1 VNRRF
6 RPSVDDLPRNL
17 VYAAVLI
24 ITLPVIGTSGY
35 MIIEGWG
42 FLDALYMS
50 VITMTTVGYREVHPL
65 DRDGQIFTMVYLVF
79 SVGAIFYA
87 LIALFQFMLEGE
99 LGAFLGVRRMKGQ
112 IGNLKNHYILCGY
125 GRVGEE
131 VSRELSERK
140 VPFVV
145 IETNEQSIG
154 RGQRQGVLM
163 LVGDATK
170 DDILKE
176 AGVERASC
184 LLAASDSD
192 SGNTFIVLTARALNP
207 ALFIVARAGY
217 PDSEPRLHRA
227 GANRVFSPYITAGHQ
242 MALAAIQPM
251 VHEFIDSV
259 PTQGG
264 GPVLAEI
271 EISEGSGLA
280 GQTIHDLLHWTRS
293 IAVLALQNTAG
304 DLLVGPP
311 PTAAL
316 STGDKLIV
324 RGEEEELERI
334 RPARGAAAS

>member
-6 RPSVDDLPRNL
+6 RPSVDGLPRNL

-24 ITLPVIGTSGY
+24 IALPVIGTAGY
-35 MIIEGWG
+35 MIVEGWG

-65 DRDGQIFTMVYLVF
+65 DRDGQIFTMLFLVF

-87 LIALFQFMLEGE
+87 LIGLFQFMLEGE

-131 VSRELSERK
+131 ISRELSERR
-140 VPFVV
+140 VSFVV
-145 IETNEQSIG
+145 IETNEQSIE

-207 ALFIVARAGY
+207 AVFIVARAGY
-217 PDSEPRLHRA
+217 PDSEPRLQRA

-251 VHEFIDSV
+251 VHEFIDSL
-259 PTQGG
+259 PTQQG
-264 GPVLAEI
+264 GPVSAEI
-271 EISEGSGLA
+271 EISEGSGLS

-293 IAVLALQNTAG
+293 IAVLALQRSGG

-316 STGDKLIV
+316 SAGDKLIV
-324 RGEEEELERI
+324 RGDEEELQRI
-334 RPARGAAAS
+334 RPASGAVPS

>member
-1 VNRRF
+1 MNRLRATIE
-6 RPSVDDLPRNL
+6 DLPRNL
-17 VYAAVLI
+17 VYAAILI

-65 DRDGQIFTMVYLVF
+65 DRDGQIFTMLFLVF

-87 LIALFQFMLEGE
+87 LIGLFQFLLEGE

-131 VSRELSERK
+131 IARELSERR

-145 IETNEQSIG
+145 IEANEQSIERG
-154 RGQRQGVLM
+154 RRQGVLM

-170 DDILKE
+170 DDMLKE
-176 AGVERASC
+176 AGVERAGC

-217 PDSEPRLHRA
+217 PDSEPRLQRA
-227 GANRVFSPYITAGHQ
+227 GADRVFSPYITAGHQ

-251 VHEFIDSV
+251 VHEFIDSL
-259 PTQGG
+259 PTQQG

-271 EISEGSGLA
+271 EITEGSGLA
-280 GQTIHDLLHWTRS
+280 GQTIHDLLHWTGS
-293 IAVLALQNTAG
+293 VVVMALQNPAG
-304 DLLVGPP
+304 ELLVGPP
-311 PTAAL
+311 HNTALTA
-316 STGDKLIV
+316 GDKLIV

-334 RPARGAAAS
+334 RPARGGAVS